1 MALLE
6 YANRTVPQLMKKS
19 VHSFFAS
26 DPLLK
31 KLLDANQVKRSGGS
45 SIKLVRIKS
54 GHSDL
59 TEISSTNISVPL
71 VKKET
76 FGSLTGDWGRYIKP
90 MIIPHVDRDRAAD
103 PAEAKR
109 LVQDTV
115 AAVMTDAK
123 NRVMKQIYIGNESGL
138 KALGSLNGG
147 RDDDNVAGG
156 SLVGGFST
164 GTSTGLENGAL
175 VFDSPTLQA
184 GTSATYLGQA
194 RVNGAGDGND
204 NWFNQFVAA
213 DIGSNYVEGMEEAKL
228 LADSYSDDPNGITL
242 AICSNTSLVQ
252 IGAEARSYPGGA
264 GTSAS
269 AIVYT
274 TDDIDKGR
282 VHSHLS
288 VIGGVAHYGNRFMT
302 DALMDTGSGTAHS
315 EHVYL
320 LNPSGIEW
328 WVNANNNF
336 RTTEF
341 YDGLK
346 TSNVDADIAYCILE
360 CQFVVTN
367 LMIQACTAKTS

>member
-1 MALLE
+1 
-6 YANRTVPQLMKKS
+6 MKKS

-45 SIKLVRIKS
+45 SIKLTRIKS

-59 TEISSTNISVPL
+59 VEISSTNIQVPL
-71 VKKET
+71 VKQET

-123 NRVMKQIYIGNESGL
+123 NRVMRQIYIGNEAGL

-147 RDDDNVAGG
+147 RDNNASTGNI
-156 SLVGGFST
+156 VGGFST

-184 GTSATYLGQA
+184 ASGVTYLGQA
-194 RVNGAGDGND
+194 RLEDTTNFTDH
-204 NWFNQFVAA
+204 WHNQFGDA
-213 DIGSNYVEGMEEAKL
+213 DIGTEFVEQLETVKL

-242 AICSNTSLVQ
+242 GICSNASLVN
-252 IGAEARSYPGGA
+252 IGAEARAYPGGA

-269 AIVYT
+269 AMVYT
-274 TDDIDKGR
+274 TDDVDKGR
-282 VHSHLS
+282 VHRPLS
-288 VIGGVAHYGNRFMT
+288 VIAGVAFYGNRFMT
-302 DALMDTGSGTAHS
+302 DALMDSSAAGTKHT

-367 LMIQACTAKTS
+367 LMIQGCTANAN

>member
-1 MALLE
+1 MALIE

-19 VHSFFAS
+19 IHSFFAA

-31 KLLDANQVKRSGGS
+31 KLLDANQVKRTGGTN
-45 SIKLVRIKS
+45 IKLTRIKS

-59 TEISSTNISVPL
+59 VEITSTNISVPL

-123 NRVMKQIYIGNESGL
+123 NRVMRQIYIGNEAGL

-147 RDDDNVAGG
+147 RGTA
-156 SLVGGFST
+156 SGFVT
-164 GTSTGLENGAL
+164 GTSTGLQNGAL
-175 VFDSPTLQA
+175 FFDTPANQETAAL
-184 GTSATYLGQA
+184 TYLGQA
-194 RVNGAGDGND
+194 RLND
-204 NWFNQFVAA
+204 DTNFVDHWHNQYDDA
-213 DIGSNYVEGMEEAKL
+213 DIGSDYLESMETVKL

-242 AICSNTSLVQ
+242 GVCSNASLVG
-252 IGAEARSYPGGA
+252 IGAEARAYPGGSNA
-264 GTSAS
+264 G

-274 TDDIDKGR
+274 TDDVDKGR
-282 VHSHLS
+282 VHQTLK
-288 VIGGVAHYGNRFMT
+288 VINGVSFYGNRFMASNAVT
-302 DALMDTGSGTAHS
+302 NNMDTVGSPHT
-315 EHVYL
+315 EHTYL

-328 WVNANNNF
+328 WVNSNNNF

-360 CQFVVTN
+360 CQFVVSN
-367 LMIQACTAKTS
+367 LMIQGCTSNKP

>member
-31 KLLDANQVKRSGGS
+31 KLLDSNQVKRSGGS

-59 TEISSTNISVPL
+59 TEINSSNISVPL

-90 MIIPHVDRDRAAD
+90 MIIPHVDRDRSAD

-147 RDDDNVAGG
+147 RDNAGA
-156 SLVGGFST
+156 LVGGFST

-175 VFDSPTLQA
+175 VFDTAVAQA
-184 GTSATYLGQA
+184 ASGATYLGQA
-194 RVNGAGDGND
+194 RLNGAGDGND
-204 NWFNQFVAA
+204 NWFNQFVIA
-213 DIGSNYVEGMEEAKL
+213 DIGADYIEGMEEAKL

-242 AICSNTSLVQ
+242 AICSNTNLVQ
-252 IGAEARSYPGGA
+252 IGAEARAYPGG
-264 GTSAS
+264 TSSPSTS

-288 VIGGVAHYGNRFMT
+288 VIGGVAHYGNRFMS
-302 DALMDTGSGTAHS
+302 DSLMDTGAGTAHS

-367 LMIQACTAKTS
+367 LMIQACTAKVS

>member
-6 YANRTVPQLMKKS
+6 YANLTVPQLMKKS
-19 VHSFFAS
+19 IHSFFAS

-59 TEISSTNISVPL
+59 TEITSTNISVPL

-90 MIIPHVDRDRAAD
+90 MIIPHVDRDRSAD

-123 NRVMKQIYIGNESGL
+123 NRVLKQIYVGNESGL

-147 RDDDNVAGG
+147 ISAAT
-156 SLVGGFST
+156 GFTT
-164 GTSTGLENGAL
+164 GTSTGLERGAL
-175 VFDSPTLQA
+175 YFQSPAQQA
-184 GTSATYLGQA
+184 TDAQSYLGQVRLNA
-194 RVNGAGDGND
+194 SGDGND
-204 NWFNQFVAA
+204 NWHNQFGDFVMSSTYIEKAEQ
-213 DIGSNYVEGMEEAKL
+213 VKL

-242 AICSNTSLVQ
+242 GICGYQDLVD
-252 IGAEARSYPGGA
+252 IGKEARSYPASDA
-264 GTSAS
+264 GSA

-282 VHSHLS
+282 VHQTLK
-288 VIGGVAHYGNRFMT
+288 VINGVAYYANRWMS
-302 DALMDTGSGTAHS
+302 DDLISGGKDF
-315 EHVYL
+315 VYL

-336 RTTEF
+336 RTTQF
-341 YDGLK
+341 FDGLT

-367 LMIQACTAKTS
+367 LMIQGCLCDLD

>member
-1 MALLE
+1 MGILE

-19 VHSFFAS
+19 VHGFFAS
-26 DPLLK
+26 DPLLMV
-31 KLLDANQVKRSGGS
+31 LLEKNQVKRTGGA

-59 TEISSTNISVPL
+59 TEITGSNISVPL

-76 FGSLTGDWGRYIKP
+76 FGSLTGDFSRFVKP

-123 NRVMKQIYIGNESGL
+123 NRVMRQVYIGNEAGL
-138 KALGSLNGG
+138 KGLGSLNA
-147 RDDDNVAGG
+147 N
-156 SLVGGFST
+156 GFTT
-164 GTSTGLENGAL
+164 GTSTGLERGAL
-175 VFDSPTLQA
+175 YFGTPAAQA
-184 GTSATYLGQA
+184 SAGSAYLGQA
-194 RVNGAGDGND
+194 RLDDITSGSDED
-204 NWFNQFVAA
+204 NWYNQYA
-213 DIGSNYVEGMEEAKL
+213 DATIGTDFIEKAEEVKL
-228 LADSYSDDPNGITL
+228 LADSYSDDPQGITL
-242 AICSNTSLVQ
+242 GVCSNSDLVA
-252 IGAEARSYPGGA
+252 IGAEARSYPSGSS
-264 GTSAS
+264 TSA

-282 VHSHLS
+282 VHQTLK
-288 VIGGVAHYGNRFMT
+288 VINGVTYYGNRWMNAT
-302 DALMDTGSGTAHS
+302 NMGAGGK
-315 EHVYL
+315 VYL

-336 RTTEF
+336 RVTKF
-341 YDGLK
+341 YYGLQ

-360 CQFVVTN
+360 VQFVVNN
-367 LMIQACTAKTS
+367 LMIQGCIS